1 MLTAMLW
8 MNFAVRAGFSWPN
21 TVVEIPFEGSTAVLT
36 PANRDLA
43 CTASLYNANGF
54 DFEAGATK
62 LSRFLSRLA
71 WSKRGGIEEH
81 FAVGTND
88 SQGPGRLGHSTFATS
103 SWANVDPRHQLYM
116 PCAHTERASLALA
129 LFREG
134 MTLNSAPLS
143 FLSFFKIV
151 NVLFPDGLRQK
162 AWLNENLDAVKYG
175 QESDRLK
182 EVATDG
188 ADIGDYL
195 YKQGRC
201 AVAHAYGSPVADPD
215 NYGDRSRLRNDLPLI
230 KALAEA
236 CIERELGVLTTESFL
251 RIHRFSRSL
260 PPEYLVPRKTA
271 NGRIRY
277 EPYSG
282 DA

>member
-1 MLTAMLW
+1 MLW
-8 MNFAVRAGFSWPN
+8 MNFAVRAGFPWPN

-36 PANRDLA
+36 PANNDLA

-54 DFEAGATK
+54 NFEAGATK

-103 SWANVDPRHQLYM
+103 SWANVDPWHQLYM
-116 PCAHTERASLALA
+116 PCAYTERASLGLA

-151 NVLFPDGLRQK
+151 NVLFPDGRQQK
-162 AWLNENLDAVKYG
+162 AWLNKNLGAVKYG
-175 QESDRLK
+175 KEFDRLK
-182 EVATDG
+182 EIEMGQT
-188 ADIGDYL
+188 DIGGYL

-215 NYGDRSRLRNDLPLI
+215 NYADRSRLRDDLPLI
-230 KALAEA
+230 KALAEH
-236 CIERELGVLTTESFL
+236 CIEQELGVPTTSSFL
-251 RIHRFSRSL
+251 MAHRNSPTL
-260 PPEYLVPRKTA
+260 PPEYLVPREAA

-277 EPYSG
+277 EPFSG